1 MPNPIVEQELAL
13 LREVLARL
21 DAITAPPPPSET
33 ALVKELEHLRDSLN
47 ERVKLEDQAALLQQF
62 DQRSALLRQ
71 LRTAE
76 RPADVDQSSP
86 YFAHMRL
93 RENGRERDVLIGKTT
108 RMLRDLPIVDWRNAP
123 VSKLFY
129 RYRQDEEYE
138 EDINGRTMEGALVVR
153 RTVTIRDRAL
163 QRVEAPEGIFERDP
177 AKVDVWRPVE
187 REASRLAGGQG
198 AALRIHDAD
207 GGGGGRRLGTDMQ
220 GTRRRA
226 DKHLPDIAALID
238 PTQFDLVT
246 RASNGFVLVRG
257 TAGSGKT
264 TVALHRIAYLAFNDP
279 AVDSDGTLFVVFSQA
294 LRDYVSHVLPALRV
308 RRVQVRTY
316 HEWVAELV
324 RRTFPGLPREI
335 RDYTPS
341 TVMKLKLH
349 PAFRVALAEQVQ
361 RTPGPATG
369 AQVIDDWRTV
379 LTDAPLLESVF
390 EREAPG
396 AFSTAAIREACEWS
410 RQRDDDLL
418 AWRRSEPGVT
428 AALDDEDLPIL
439 LRLWQL
445 RVGPVLG
452 RDGRPLAYRHVA
464 VDEVQDLSPI
474 EIEVL
479 LGCLDEHRSVT
490 LAGDTQQH
498 VSTSGG
504 FTSWADF
511 LRQLG
516 LDGNEVDTLEVSY
529 RCSHQIASFAVG
541 LLGDLREDETP
552 PRTVRSGPAVEL
564 FRFTDHGACVA
575 FLTDALNQLAL
586 DEPLASVAVLTP
598 SRDVSDMYF
607 RGLNASE
614 VSRLR
619 QVTQQDFTFAPGVE
633 VTEVEQVKGL
643 EFDYVILV
651 EASTQQYPD
660 TPAARRRLH
669 VGATRAVHQLWL
681 TSVGTPS
688 LIVRQQLATATAAP
702 A

>member
-1 MPNPIVEQELAL
+1 MSHPLVDQELTL

-21 DAITAPPPPSET
+21 DAISAPPPPSET
-33 ALVKELEHLRDSLN
+33 ALVQELEHLRETMN

-76 RPADVDQSSP
+76 RPTDVDQSSP

-93 RENGRERDVLIGKTT
+93 EDNIGKRDILIGKTT

-123 VSKLFY
+123 VSKIFY
-129 RYRQDEEYE
+129 RYRQNEEYE
-138 EDINGRTMEGALVVR
+138 EEINGRTMEGVLAIR
-153 RTVTIRDRAL
+153 RTLTIRDRTL
-163 QRVEAPEGIFERDP
+163 QRVDAPEGIFQRTAEE
-177 AKVDVWRPVE
+177 WRLLE
-187 REASRLAGGQG
+187 REQVRLAGGQG
-198 AALRIHDAD
+198 SALRIHDAD
-207 GGGGGRRLGTDMQ
+207 SAGGTRRLGTDLA
-220 GTRRRA
+220 GGRRRA

-238 PTQFDLVT
+238 PTQFDLIT
-246 RASNGFVLVRG
+246 RPSSGFVLVRG

-279 AVDSDGTLFVVFSQA
+279 AVDSDGTLFIVFSQA
-294 LRDYVSHVLPALRV
+294 LRDYVAHVLPALQV

-316 HEWVAELV
+316 HDWAQEMV
-324 RRTFPGLPREI
+324 RRTFPALPKEI

-341 TVMKLKLH
+341 TVMRLKLH
-349 PAFRVALAEQVQ
+349 PAFRAVMAAQVE
-361 RTPGPATG
+361 RTPGAG
-369 AQVIDDWRTV
+369 NAARVIDDWRTV
-379 LTDAPLLESVF
+379 LTDVALVEDVMQRTAPD
-390 EREAPG
+390 
-396 AFSTAAIREACEWS
+396 AFSTTALREACEWN
-410 RQRDDDLL
+410 RQRDEELL
-418 AWRRSEPGVT
+418 AWRRAEPGVS
-428 AALDDEDLPIL
+428 AALDEEDLPVL
-439 LRLWQL
+439 LHLWQL
-445 RVGPVLG
+445 RVGPLLG
-452 RDGRPLAYRHVA
+452 KDGRPLGYRHVA

-474 EIEVL
+474 ELQVL

-498 VSTSGG
+498 VSTEGG

-516 LDGNEVDTLEVSY
+516 LEGTEVDTLEVGY
-529 RCSHQIASFAVG
+529 RCSHEIATFALG
-541 LLGDLREDETP
+541 LLGDLREDTQP

-575 FLTDALNQLAL
+575 FLTDALNQLAAE
-586 DEPLASVAVLTP
+586 EPLASVAVLTG
-598 SRDVSDMYF
+598 SRELSDLYF
-607 RGLNASE
+607 RGLRTSE

-643 EFDYVILV
+643 EFDYVVLV
-651 EASTQQYPD
+651 EVSTQSYPD
-660 TPAARRRLH
+660 TPGARRRLH

-688 LIVRQQLATATAAP
+688 AIVREQLP
-702 A
+702 